1 MSTSSSRSRRR
12 HAAARHES
20 HKRKEPALLSA
31 AWSLLVKPHIVG
43 ALLCGAGGLLMVAP
57 LLKAP
62 KRLSA
67 SWWSGGLEDA
77 NLLMFVA
84 VLLALA
90 GPLLIGLWWQR
101 RLEERGEAERASAD
115 MLLSDPPELKSKA
128 LAMVP
133 WLGVALM
140 LMGSLV
146 GVGCWFSLFR
156 DVLPTQ
162 AAISVGQPT
171 EFVRAKV
178 SAEPLRLMLPRRV
191 TISDVRMAAPQSV
204 TLTFA
209 LPKQT
214 DAKPQTLSARESIDV
229 AGKRF
234 TFIGLINDPQ
244 QLRVVLKGTDER
256 SIEAT
261 GRVGELVRTSL
272 EGPQLEVK
280 QITRNYLGAMGPAV
294 QLSSEQT
301 GTFWL
306 FERQVDPK
314 YGPPFDQGLKLVR
327 LETLP
332 AAVFMVGPELPFWP
346 LVLAVILFVLGA
358 GALLG
363 FEQLS
368 LMGRGRRLASSL
380 HEAGRWAESF
390 ESAQGQQAQGSTL
403 AGEEE

>member
-1 MSTSSSRSRRR
+1 MSTSSPRSRRR
-12 HAAARHES
+12 QGAAQLKH
-20 HKRKEPALLSA
+20 KEPALLSA
-31 AWSLLVKPHIVG
+31 AWSLLIKPHIVG
-43 ALLCGAGGLLMVAP
+43 ALLCGAGALLMAAP

-77 NLLMFVA
+77 NLLRFVA
-84 VLLALA
+84 VLLAIA
-90 GPLLIGLWWQR
+90 APLLIGLWWQR
-101 RLEERGEAERASAD
+101 RLEERGDAERVSAD
-115 MLLSDPPELKSKA
+115 MLLSDPPERKTRA
-128 LAMVP
+128 LTMVP

-140 LMGSLV
+140 LVGALM
-146 GVGCWFSLFR
+146 GVGAWFSLFQ

-162 AAISVGQPT
+162 AAISVGQST

-191 TISDVRMAAPQSV
+191 TVSDVRMASPQSV

-244 QLRVVLKGTDER
+244 QLRVVLAGTGER
-256 SIEAT
+256 SIEST

-294 QLSSEQT
+294 QLSSEET

-314 YGPPFDQGLKLVR
+314 YGPAFDQGLKLLR

-346 LVLAVILFVLGA
+346 LVMAVILFVLGA
-358 GALLG
+358 GLLLG

-390 ESAQGQQAQGSTL
+390 ESADEGDIADSSAALAQ
-403 AGEEE
+403 EEE